1 LIEYSDVPTGD
12 ININKN
18 INFSIEL
25 IKIEL
30 KIQLKIILF
39 INMECSTD
47 IIDDASINGDF
58 ELLNWWKNS
67 KSSVKYTSKSI
78 DHINDY
84 IGIGKPI
91 KILEWW
97 KNSGLPLKY
106 TESSL
111 NNICFNDDIISLK
124 YWFTSNLLIKYN
136 DKTIKIMINKMNI
149 NYDMLDLWYEYGYLD
164 KFKINYLSVF
174 DDYRFDMIIN
184 IKIADA
190 NIDEVILQ
198 ENKNKQDRI
207 ELHNWLENKNLI

>member
-1 LIEYSDVPTGD
+1 M
-12 ININKN
+12 K
-18 INFSIEL
+18 
-25 IKIEL
+25 
-30 KIQLKIILF
+30 
-39 INMECSTD
+39 CSTD
-47 IIDDASINGDF
+47 IIDDASINGNF
-58 ELLNWWKNS
+58 KLLDWWKNS

-78 DHINDY
+78 DYINDY

-124 YWFTSNLLIKYN
+124 YWFTSNLPIKYN

-164 KFKINYLSVF
+164 KFKINYRFNYLSVF
-174 DDYRFDMIIN
+174 DDYRFNMIIN

-190 NIDEVILQ
+190 DIDEVILQ

-207 ELHNWLENKNLI
+207 ELHDWLENKNLI